1 MRDRHE
7 DYKKRETILMSQRI
21 SEETGNTEHAHNS
34 EHDLSHLPQ
43 LPPGVYIPAPTQT
56 PRRKTRW
63 SDAIDIIFEKDP
75 ACRNIFEALLYQ
87 SLWAI
92 IYHRIAHALYNA
104 HIPFLPRL
112 ISQFARFITGG
123 IEIHPGAQIG
133 KRFFIDHGAGVVLRE
148 TTVIGNNV
156 MLYHQVTLGATGWWR
171 RGPGRLQ
178 KRHPTIEDDVT
189 IGVGAAILG
198 PITIGRGSKI
208 GAMALVLESVPPNS
222 VVASKPAELLV
233 KGGEALEKHQELTQ
247 GWNSNDPWEMDY
259 QI

>member
-1 MRDRHE
+1 MTQRKPE
-7 DYKKRETILMSQRI
+7 DSAVETLPSL
-21 SEETGNTEHAHNS
+21 SEPE
-34 EHDLSHLPQ
+34 LSGLPE
-43 LPPGVYIPAPTQT
+43 LPPGMYIPIPGAA
-56 PRRKTRW
+56 PRRRTPW
-63 SDAIDIIFEKDP
+63 PDAIDIIFEKDP
-75 ACRNIFEALLYQ
+75 ACGNIFEALIYQ

-92 IYHRIAHALYNA
+92 IYHRIAHALYKA
-104 HIPFLPRL
+104 HIPFIPRL

-123 IEIHPGAQIG
+123 IEIHPGAKIG
-133 KRFFIDHGAGVVLRE
+133 KRFFIDHGAGVVIGE
-148 TTVIGNNV
+148 TAEIGNNV

-171 RGPGRLQ
+171 PGPGRRQ

-208 GAMALVLESVPPNS
+208 GAMALVLESVLPNS

-233 KGGEALEKHQELTQ
+233 KGGTPLQQHQELTQ
-247 GWNSNDPWEMDY
+247 GWNGEMDY